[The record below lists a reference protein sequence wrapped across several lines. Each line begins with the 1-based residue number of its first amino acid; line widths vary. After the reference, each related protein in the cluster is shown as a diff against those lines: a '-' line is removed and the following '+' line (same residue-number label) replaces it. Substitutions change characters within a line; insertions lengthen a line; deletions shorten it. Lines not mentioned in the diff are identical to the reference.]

1 MSHEDD
7 ELRLS
12 EADARFVHR
21 LDALY
26 RPPEPT
32 PAERARFAARLEER
46 IARGRRQGPW
56 LLGGAA
62 ATLAS
67 AAAVLALALL
77 PRAEPGAPASEPGPA
92 VAEEAEAPSA
102 EEALLL
108 LANGPLQ
115 DPDEALPEDYQM
127 LASLLD

>member
-1 MSHEDD
+1 MSPPDD
-7 ELRLS
+7 ELRIS
-12 EADARFVHR
+12 EADARLVRR

-32 PAERARFAARLEER
+32 AADRARFAARLEER
-46 IARGRRQGPW
+46 IARRRERRPW

-62 ATLAS
+62 ATLAFV
-67 AAAVLALALL
+67 AALAFALL
-77 PRAEPGAPASEPGPA
+77 PRVEPGALPASDAGAA
-92 VAEEAEAPSA
+92 VAEDAPSA

-115 DPDEALPEDYQM
+115 DPDEALPEDYQL
-127 LASLLD
+127 LASLLE